1 MRFQAEAV
9 GADRQLATDYYSGF
23 PYYARARIEL
33 AIARRSLPNDAEV
46 FLYTGLID
54 RREGHWEDST
64 RNIERAVELDP
75 RNLFILQQLA
85 VTYQSQRRYADE
97 ARTYDRALSIMPGDQ
112 YTRILRALV
121 ELDWRVGIKLFQDYL

>member
-23 PYYARARIEL
+23 RDYARARSEL

-64 RNIERAVELDP
+64 RHIERAPELDP
-75 RNLFILQQLA
+75 RNLFSFQQLA
-85 VTYQSQRRYADE
+85 VYYQSQRSYADE
-97 ARTYDRALSIMPGDQ
+97 AATYKRA
-112 YTRILRALV
+112 
-121 ELDWRVGIKLFQDYL
+121 